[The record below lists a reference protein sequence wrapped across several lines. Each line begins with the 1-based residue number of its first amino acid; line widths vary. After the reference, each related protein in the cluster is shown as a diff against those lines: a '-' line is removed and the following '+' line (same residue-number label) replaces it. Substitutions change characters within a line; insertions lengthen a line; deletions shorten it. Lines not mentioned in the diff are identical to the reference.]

1 MLEVRGWIMVAEGVL
16 GYLEAT
22 VLVFLVNVIPAFAPP
37 TWIVLSLYK
46 INNPQ
51 CNSLVL
57 AFFGVIGSVAGRF
70 VMYRYSRAV
79 GGYIPQKYADN
90 LSYFRKFIG
99 EKKLGLFFGTLIYSL
114 GPFPSNFLFI
124 AFGVSSAEVLPV
136 LGGFALGR
144 AISYAS
150 LVYAS
155 FRVFV
160 FFEFFGVENVRYVAD
175 LLGIVAAVSIIFIN
189 WRRVVERKKEKR

>member
-1 MLEVRGWIMVAEGVL
+1 MIAEELL
-16 GYLEAT
+16 GYLGAT
-22 VLVFLVNVIPAFAPP
+22 FLALLVNVIPAFAPP

-51 CNSLVL
+51 LNSLAL

-70 VMYRYSRAV
+70 VMYLYSRAL

-90 LSYFRKFIG
+90 LNYFRKFIG
-99 EKKLGLFFGTLIYSL
+99 ENKLGIFLGTLIYSL
-114 GPFPSNFLFI
+114 GPFPSSFLFI

-136 LGGFALGR
+136 LAGFALGR
-144 AISYAS
+144 TISYAS

-155 FRVFV
+155 FKAFV
-160 FFEFFGVENVRYVAD
+160 FFEIFGVENVRYVTD
-175 LLGIVAAVSIIFIN
+175 VLGILAAVSIIFID
-189 WRRVVERKKEKR
+189 WRKVIEKKKEKG